1 MNIQEMRQCAPK
13 ALSLLKIMSNENR
26 LFILCNLLEGE
37 LSVNDLVGRV
47 DLAQSALSQH
57 LAILREHN
65 FVKTRKESQTVYYS
79 LDSEDVVRMM
89 VLLQDLYLPEK
100 N

>member
-1 MNIQEMRQCAPK
+1 MNINQMRQCAPK

-37 LSVNDLVGRV
+37 LAVNDLVARV

-89 VLLQDLYLPEK
+89 MLLQELYLPEK